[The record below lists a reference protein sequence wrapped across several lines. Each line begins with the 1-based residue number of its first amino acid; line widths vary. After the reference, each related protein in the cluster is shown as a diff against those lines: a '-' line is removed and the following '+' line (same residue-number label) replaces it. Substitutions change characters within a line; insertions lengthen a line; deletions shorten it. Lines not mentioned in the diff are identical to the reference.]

1 VLNVSTKER
10 LLQLRSKNKLSCS
23 FSGPR
28 NPPSLSQPDHSKK
41 HLIYF
46 FNYMDIEELKKD
58 HRTSYL
64 AVALEKLLRE
74 EAEVREMLAGDDS
87 LHEMAAK
94 ELKLIQ
100 EEKERVEKQVQEIL
114 DKDKAEEKL
123 RDEFPNEIVLEVRA
137 GAGGDEASLFAWELA
152 HMYEKFSEG
161 QGWQWRVNYESK
173 SDLNGYKE
181 ASFEIKGKDV
191 YKKMRYETG
200 VHRVQRIPATEKNGR
215 VHTST
220 ASVAVL
226 PIKKKISFVINP
238 AEFEMEYSRSGGKGG
253 QNVNKVETAVR
264 LIHKPTGTDVRSSNQ
279 RSQLANR
286 EKAMIILTAKL
297 AALKEEEEAKKY
309 AGVRK
314 DQIGTGDRSEKIRTY
329 NFPQDRVTDHRIK
342 KSWHN
347 LPKIMD
353 GGMDDIIADIQSG
366 AMGDEDE

>member
-1 VLNVSTKER
+1 
-10 LLQLRSKNKLSCS
+10 
-23 FSGPR
+23 
-28 NPPSLSQPDHSKK
+28 
-41 HLIYF
+41 
-46 FNYMDIEELKKD
+46 M
-58 HRTSYL
+58 
-64 AVALEKLLRE
+64 RE
-74 EAEVREMLAGDDS
+74 EAEVREMMGGDDD
-87 LHEMAAK
+87 LHDMAAK

-100 EEKERVEKQVQEIL
+100 EQRENTEKQIQDILNKEKE
-114 DKDKAEEKL
+114 EE
-123 RDEFPNEIVLEVRA
+123 EFPNEIVLEVRA

-152 HMYEKFSEG
+152 HMYERFAEMEK
-161 QGWQWRVNYESK
+161 WQWKVNYESK
-173 SDLNGYKE
+173 SDLSGYKE

-220 ASVAVL
+220 SSVAVL
-226 PIKKKISFVINP
+226 PIKKKVNFEINP

-264 LIHKPTGTDVRSSNQ
+264 IIHIPTGMDVRSTNE

-286 EKAMIILTAKL
+286 EKAMLILTAKL
-297 AALKEEEEAKKY
+297 QQMKEEEEAKKY

-347 LPKIMD
+347 LPKIME
-353 GGMDDIIADIQSG
+353 GGISEVIESINSG
-366 AMGDEDE
+366 ETGDEDED